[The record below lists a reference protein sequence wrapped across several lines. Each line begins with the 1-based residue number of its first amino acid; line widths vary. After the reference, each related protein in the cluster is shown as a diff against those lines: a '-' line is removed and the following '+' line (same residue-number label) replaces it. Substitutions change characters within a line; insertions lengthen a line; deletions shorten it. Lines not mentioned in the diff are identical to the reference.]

1 MPTKIRGYILPEN
14 IDQYEPADMICVS
27 FNIPN
32 ERRYREAVLGQ
43 ILRLQEWTTWEHGQ
57 HGDTRATEAAQFFRD
72 SVLPTLTVGQAPCG
86 DCEDEEGDDAP
97 YWDDAESA
105 AGAGEG
111 TKWGYENILD
121 WGITAFLA
129 VAAGAPGAAM
139 FYKTTAPKVRL
150 AFKSHDLGALVDIFI
165 DGILAGSVDTG
176 SSVPGVEEIIETPID
191 LVQFAIDHSLSGSER
206 LIRLVKAA

>member
-14 IDQYEPADMICVS
+14 IDQYEPEDMICVS

-43 ILRLQEWTTWEHGQ
+43 ISRLQEWMTWEHGQ

-72 SVLPTLTVGQAPCG
+72 FVMPTLTVGMTVCN
-86 DCEDEEGDDAP
+86 DCEDDDGDDAP
-97 YWDDAESA
+97 YWDDAATA

-111 TKWGYENILD
+111 TVWGYENILD

-129 VAAGAPGAAM
+129 IAAGAPGAAM

-150 AFKSHDLGALVDIFI
+150 AFKSHDLGALAHIFI
-165 DGILAGSVDTG
+165 DGILAAAIPTMSTEAGID
-176 SSVPGVEEIIETPID
+176 EIIEVPID
-191 LVQFAIDHSLSGSER
+191 LVQFAADNGLSGAER
-206 LIRLVKAA
+206 LIRIVKAA